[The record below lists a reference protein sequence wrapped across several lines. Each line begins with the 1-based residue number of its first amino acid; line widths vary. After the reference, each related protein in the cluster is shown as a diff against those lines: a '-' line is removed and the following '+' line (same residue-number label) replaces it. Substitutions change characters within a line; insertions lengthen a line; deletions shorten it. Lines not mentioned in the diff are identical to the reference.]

1 MATDP
6 LKLEN
11 LKYTILAIR
20 PKAKQ
25 PPVGTL
31 AKSKD
36 QKLPPRSLS
45 GLSFNYL
52 ISIELMFPAIFKKQL
67 ESVCYLLSP
76 TDS

>member
-11 LKYTILAIR
+11 LKHTILAIQL
-20 PKAKQ
+20 KAKQ

-36 QKLPPRSLS
+36 QKSPPREKWIGWRLEVKQDP
-45 GLSFNYL
+45 GLVGDYWL
-52 ISIELMFPAIFKKQL
+52 P
-67 ESVCYLLSP
+67 
-76 TDS
+76 

>member
-20 PKAKQ
+20 LKAKQ

-36 QKLPPRSLS
+36 QKLPPRSVIP
-45 GLSFNYL
+45 GV
-52 ISIELMFPAIFKKQL
+52 K
-67 ESVCYLLSP
+67 
-76 TDS
+76 T

>member
-11 LKYTILAIR
+11 LKHTILAIR
-20 PKAKQ
+20 LKAKQ

-36 QKLPPRSLS
+36 QKLPPREVDRLKVKQDP
-45 GLSFNYL
+45 GLVGDYWL
-52 ISIELMFPAIFKKQL
+52 P
-67 ESVCYLLSP
+67 
-76 TDS
+76 